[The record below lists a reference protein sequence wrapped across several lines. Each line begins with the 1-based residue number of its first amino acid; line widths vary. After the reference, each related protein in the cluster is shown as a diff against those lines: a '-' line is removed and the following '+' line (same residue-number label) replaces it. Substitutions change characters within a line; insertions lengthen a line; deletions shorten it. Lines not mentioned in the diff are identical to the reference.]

1 MGMKKNKGNRKIL
14 DQQIVKMQQQMEEL
28 ETALKVQKQIAY
40 ASGIFQQDV
49 TVRTLLE
56 SIAEGVVV
64 TDQQGYIVVMN
75 KRAEKLFGYEASA
88 LVGRPLTVLIPE
100 RYSDVHI
107 KHLHKYFENP
117 YVRPMGVGLD
127 LHGRCKDGTEFPI
140 EVSLS
145 YLKTEHGNFGMAFV
159 IDITSRKSSEQELKL
174 RNEELDAFAHTV
186 AHDLKSSM
194 ASIIGFSEALAET
207 HRELS
212 AEELDEYLANLARSG
227 RRMSN
232 IISELLVFASVRKQD
247 VAMRSLDMK
256 FIVESTLLRLRYAI
270 REHGAKVI
278 VPDFPDRSLGYGPWV
293 EEVWYNYLTNALKYG
308 GDPPVV
314 EIGSTLHNEF
324 VEYWV
329 RDNGPGIKKEV
340 FPRIF
345 EPYSNLDMPRIQ
357 GHGLGLS
364 IVRRIA
370 EKLDGY
376 VSFESDADGG
386 SKFSFFLRREPN
398 NELNPVEN

>member
-1 MGMKKNKGNRKIL
+1 MKRNKENRKIL
-14 DQQIVKMQQQMEEL
+14 DQQIVQMQRQMEEL

-64 TDQQGYIVVMN
+64 TDHQGYIVVMN
-75 KRAEKLFGYEASA
+75 KRAEDLFGYHASE
-88 LVGRPLTVLIPE
+88 LVGRALAVLIPE
-100 RYSDVHI
+100 RFAAVHV
-107 KHLHKYFENP
+107 KHLRKFFENP
-117 YVRPMGVGLD
+117 YVRPMGTGLD
-127 LHGRCKDGTEFPI
+127 LSGRRKDGTEFPI

-145 YLKTEHGNFGMAFV
+145 YLKTDHGNFGMAFV
-159 IDITSRKSSEQELKL
+159 IDITSRKATEQGLKL

-194 ASIIGFSEALAET
+194 ASIIGYSEALAET

-227 RRMSN
+227 RRMNN
-232 IISELLVFASVRKQD
+232 IISELLVFASVRKQE
-247 VAMRSLDMK
+247 VTMRSLDMQ
-256 FIVESTLLRLRYAI
+256 FIVDSTLLRLRYAI
-270 REHGAKVI
+270 REHGAQVT
-278 VPDFPDRSLGYGPWV
+278 VSEFSGRSLGYGPWV

-308 GDPPVV
+308 GQPPVV
-314 EIGSTLHNEF
+314 TIGSTLHDGF

-329 RDNGPGIKKEV
+329 HDNGPGIKQEV
-340 FPRIF
+340 FPKIF
-345 EPYSNLDMPRIQ
+345 EPYSNQDMPRIE

-364 IVRRIA
+364 IVKRIA

-376 VSFESDADGG
+376 VSFESDAETG
-386 SKFSFFLRREPN
+386 SKFSFFLRREPV
-398 NELNPVEN
+398 NEFSPVEN